1 MTDMTKAKVYAASL
15 GSVFSEG
22 VCSSL
27 SAPGLS
33 GFDSSEYVIF
43 PGFCDVHVHFRE
55 PGFSYKETIATGS
68 RAAARGGY
76 TAVCTMPNLNPVP
89 DSVEH
94 LEVQR
99 RLIEETACI
108 HVYPYGA
115 ITIGEQGEALSDLEG
130 MAPDVVGFSD
140 DGRGVQ
146 SDDMMRQAMLRAKA
160 LGKPIVAHCEVN
172 SLLRGGYIHDG
183 DYAKAHG
190 HRGICSESEWG
201 QIARD
206 LQLVKE
212 TGCAYHVCHVS
223 AKKSVALIRKA
234 KAEGLDVTCETGPH
248 YLVMDDSDLQEDG
261 RFKMNPPLRGKED
274 REALIQGI
282 LDGTIDMI
290 ATDHAPHSAE
300 EKSRG
305 LEKSAFGIV
314 GIETAFPI
322 LYTCL
327 VKPGILS
334 LNKLLDLLCV
344 NPRRRFGLPLGT
356 DYSIWDLNA
365 AYPIAPEDFLS
376 KGRATPFAGWQVNG
390 KCIATICDGKLVYAA
405 PETHTAK

>member
-89 DSVEH
+89 DSVEN
-94 LEVQR
+94 LGIQR

-223 AKKSVALIRKA
+223 AKESVALIRKA

-248 YLVMDDSDLQEDG
+248 YLVMDDSALQEDG

-334 LNKLLDLLCV
+334 LNKLLELLCV

-365 AYPIAPEDFLS
+365 AYPIDPKDFLS
-376 KGRATPFAGWQVNG
+376 KGRATPFAGWQVSG